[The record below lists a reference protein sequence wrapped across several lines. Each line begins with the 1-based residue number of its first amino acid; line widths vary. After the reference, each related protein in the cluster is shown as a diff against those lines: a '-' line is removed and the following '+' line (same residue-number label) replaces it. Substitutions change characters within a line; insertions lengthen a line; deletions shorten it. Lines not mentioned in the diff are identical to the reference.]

1 MSKRI
6 IRKAIRL
13 TPSEDYRLKEIKE
26 ASGLSESTIIRMA
39 LSDIK
44 LVRSKPSKELII
56 LLNKINNIGNNINQI
71 AKIANQN
78 GEIYY
83 RELKVF
89 MENVE
94 YFIKE
99 CRNKYL

>member
-1 MSKRI
+1 MNENSIIKTFRLSSKDLY
-6 IRKAIRL
+6 K
-13 TPSEDYRLKEIKE
+13 LKEFSRKTK
-26 ASGLSESTIIRMA
+26 LSESEIIRLA
-39 LSDIK
+39 LQK
-44 LVRSKPSKELII
+44 VVLKESSPKEFYD